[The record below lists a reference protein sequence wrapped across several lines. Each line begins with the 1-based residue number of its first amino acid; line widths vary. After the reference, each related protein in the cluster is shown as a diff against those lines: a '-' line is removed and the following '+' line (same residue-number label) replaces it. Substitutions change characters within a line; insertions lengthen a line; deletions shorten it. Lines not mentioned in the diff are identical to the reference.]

1 MTLNSILEAQRRW
14 AERRGNKISGNYTER
29 LEDNLFRP
37 LNPKTRD
44 EFAQAAGN
52 ELCSSDKRG
61 KMCSLRSSSALA
73 VNFFDSWR
81 GTSLDRLA
89 DALGAKGNFTE
100 LQFEQKYP
108 HGIRGIP
115 PNIDVVLQAKGGN
128 VPLAIES
135 KFAEPYDGQKPHP
148 PLDPKYFPENRRLW
162 HDVGLAQC
170 QSVAEAIGHE
180 LSFVKLHAAQL
191 LKHVLG
197 LRRAHPVDR
206 PRLVYLW
213 YDPKSGE
220 GETHRSEI
228 HQFASVL
235 NNDID
240 FTSLTY
246 QTVFERLKPFG
257 EANYVAYLDDRYFA
271 P

>member
-14 AERRGNKISGNYTER
+14 AERRGIKIDDNYHTER

-37 LNPKTRD
+37 LNLKTRD
-44 EFAQAAGN
+44 EFAQADGN
-52 ELCSSDKRG
+52 ELGG

-81 GTSLDRLA
+81 GTPLDRLA

-100 LQFEQKYP
+100 LQFEQKYS
-108 HGIRGIP
+108 HGIRGFP
-115 PNIDVVLQAKGGN
+115 PNIDVVLQAKG
-128 VPLAIES
+128 VSAPLAIES
-135 KFAEPYDGQKPHP
+135 KFAEPYDDKKPHP

-170 QSVAEAIGHE
+170 QSVAEAIGHG
-180 LSFVKLHAAQL
+180 LSFVKLDAAQL

-197 LRRAHPVDR
+197 LRRAHPADR
-206 PRLVYLW
+206 PRLIYLW

-228 HQFASVL
+228 HQFASLL